1 MRQEF
6 DSYVKRRIHAPA
18 VENFLS
24 EKLRKEE
31 TTMTNEYEVAAVTE
45 LGPAQDVV
53 LGEKSSE
60 LGFDTL
66 TQEQSLV
73 YIEAMGD

>member
-1 MRQEF
+1 
-6 DSYVKRRIHAPA
+6 
-18 VENFLS
+18 
-24 EKLRKEE
+24 
-31 TTMTNEYEVAAVTE
+31 MTNEYEVAAVTE

-53 LGEKSSE
+53 LGEKSNE

-66 TQEQSLV
+66 TQEQSLI